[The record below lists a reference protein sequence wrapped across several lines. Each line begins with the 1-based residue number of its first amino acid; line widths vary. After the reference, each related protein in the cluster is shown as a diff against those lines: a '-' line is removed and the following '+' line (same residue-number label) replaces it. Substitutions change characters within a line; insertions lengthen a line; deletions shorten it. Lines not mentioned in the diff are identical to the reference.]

1 MCKID
6 AVNLQADRSD
16 KVQSRGN
23 ANRACLNKTLRG
35 NNKMANRV
43 QKLRSQHGFTLIE
56 LLVVVIIIGILAAIA
71 LPNFIGAQDKAR
83 EASVKAN
90 MRTCQIAAES
100 YATDQAGTY
109 PPNGLDTTYSNYFP
123 GGSSS
128 SGTGGTPG
136 NYPPN
141 PFTAKPTV
149 ISPLNL
155 STTVPLARLQPPGP
169 LTGTNPG
176 DVAYTAI
183 TVTGSA
189 AANTSYAIEG
199 AGKSG
204 NALGGTAANTTLILS
219 NQ

>member
-1 MCKID
+1 
-6 AVNLQADRSD
+6 
-16 KVQSRGN
+16 
-23 ANRACLNKTLRG
+23 
-35 NNKMANRV
+35 MANRV
-43 QKLRSQHGFTLIE
+43 LKSRSQQGFTLIE

-109 PPNGLDTTYSNYFP
+109 PPTGTDSNYSNYFP

-128 SGTGGTPG
+128 SNNGTPG

-141 PFTAKPTV
+141 PFTAKPTA
-149 ISPLNL
+149 ISPLTL
-155 STTVPLARLQPPGP
+155 SSTVPLARQQAPGA

-183 TVTGSA
+183 TTSGSA
-189 AANTSYAIEG
+189 TGNTSYAIEG